1 MMQVFKILNDE
12 CSDYGEKWFIKME
25 NGRKT
30 RHMAG
35 NMLRPQRASHNF
47 RRSFFSCRSPDL
59 WNRLPRPVREAG
71 NAGQF
76 KRRYRNHL
84 KEQAAQTDDRSH

>member
-25 NGRKT
+25 NGRET

-35 NMLRPQRASHNF
+35 NTLRPQQASHNF
-47 RRSFFSCRSPDL
+47 RRSFFSCRAPDL
-59 WNRLPRPVREAG
+59 WNRLPWLVREAAMPASS
-71 NAGQF
+71 NAGT
-76 KRRYRNHL
+76 
-84 KEQAAQTDDRSH
+84 EIT